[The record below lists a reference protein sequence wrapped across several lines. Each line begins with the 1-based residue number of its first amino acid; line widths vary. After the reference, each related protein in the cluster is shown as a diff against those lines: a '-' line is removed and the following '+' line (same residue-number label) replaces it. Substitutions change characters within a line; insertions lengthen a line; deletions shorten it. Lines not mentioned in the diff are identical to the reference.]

1 MNKNDHVIVALF
13 EDQAEAEAAI
23 DRLKE
28 WDHNTREV
36 TLGAIG
42 LLHYEDGE
50 VKALIDSQAEQ
61 GLKIGA
67 IVGII
72 AGIFTGGIGLVGG
85 AAAGGLL
92 GSVTGAFFSRSLN
105 LNQEEC
111 NLLGME
117 LQMGKAAVVVT
128 LDEYEL
134 VPTRVTLEN
143 AGGVIKTYHVPE
155 EAANATSML
164 TEADLEML
172 HIARMNLYNHLM

>member
-13 EDQAEAEAAI
+13 EDKVEAAAAI
-23 DRLKE
+23 DRLKD
-28 WDHNTREV
+28 WDRNTKEV

-42 LLHYEDGE
+42 LLHYEDGQ
-50 VKALIDSQAEQ
+50 VKTIIDTQAEQ
-61 GLKIGA
+61 GLKIGT

-111 NLLGME
+111 SLLGME

-143 AGGVIKTYHVPE
+143 VGGVVKTYHVPE
-155 EAANATSML
+155 EAANAASTL

-172 HIARMNLYNHLM
+172 HIARMNLYNHMM

>member
-13 EDQAEAEAAI
+13 EDKGEAAAAI
-23 DRLKE
+23 TRLKD
-28 WDHNTREV
+28 WDRDTKEV
-36 TLGAIG
+36 KLGAIG

-72 AGIFTGGIGLVGG
+72 AGIFTGGVGLVGG

-111 NLLGME
+111 NLLGLE
-117 LQMGKAAVVVT
+117 LQIGKAAVVVT

-143 AGGVIKTYHVPE
+143 VGGVVKTYHVPE
-155 EAANATSML
+155 EAARAASTLSD
-164 TEADLEML
+164 TELEML
-172 HIARMNLYNHLM
+172 HIARMNLYNHLI